1 MSAEES
7 FLKVPRFHRM
17 TLCSSSTGFRTISLD
32 CERSEPFLKQI
43 IFFKLLLRLV
53 QISDADTPTC
63 QPQRTAEQEAEDK
76 AGLEAEA
83 AEAEAE
89 ALAEAETVA
98 LAAAKEKATLEAEA
112 TKAEV
117 TSRG

>member
-1 MSAEES
+1 M
-7 FLKVPRFHRM
+7 
-17 TLCSSSTGFRTISLD
+17 D

-63 QPQRTAEQEAEDK
+63 QPQRTAEREAEDK
-76 AGLEAEA
+76 AGLKAEA

-112 TKAEV
+112 REAEGRRDGEEIPTCRALPGSELDLKGGINENV
-117 TSRG
+117 TESH

>member
-1 MSAEES
+1 M
-7 FLKVPRFHRM
+7 
-17 TLCSSSTGFRTISLD
+17 D

-63 QPQRTAEQEAEDK
+63 QPQRTAKREAEYK

-83 AEAEAE
+83 AETEEE

-112 TKAEV
+112 TKAEA

>member
-1 MSAEES
+1 M
-7 FLKVPRFHRM
+7 
-17 TLCSSSTGFRTISLD
+17 D

-63 QPQRTAEQEAEDK
+63 QPQRKAEREAEDK

-83 AEAEAE
+83 AEAV

-98 LAAAKEKATLEAEA
+98 LAAAKEKAILEAEA
-112 TKAEV
+112 TKAEA

>member
-1 MSAEES
+1 M
-7 FLKVPRFHRM
+7 
-17 TLCSSSTGFRTISLD
+17 D

-63 QPQRTAEQEAEDK
+63 QPQRTAKREAEDK

-89 ALAEAETVA
+89 ALAEAEAVVWQ
-98 LAAAKEKATLEAEA
+98 LPKKRPHLKLKQERL
-112 TKAEV
+112 
-117 TSRG
+117 RLRL

>member
-1 MSAEES
+1 M
-7 FLKVPRFHRM
+7 
-17 TLCSSSTGFRTISLD
+17 D

-63 QPQRTAEQEAEDK
+63 QPQRTAKREAEDK
-76 AGLEAEA
+76 AGLEAEAAEAEA

-112 TKAEV
+112 TKAEA